1 MCVEGIELALYL
13 CFHASTVSGW
23 CECACAVPVL
33 GHCDDWRGGEKGKG
47 RKRGGREREC
57 VLAVGVLLLVVCVH
71 TRTLC
76 VGIYRKA
83 PTTILISNASAS
95 WRYMFRELA
104 THCIVHVFGR
114 LRLRAALYIANK
126 LAC

>member
-23 CECACAVPVL
+23 CECACLCLCLVTAMIER
-33 GHCDDWRGGEKGKG
+33 GEEGRERGG
-47 RKRGGREREC
+47 KRSGRERER
-57 VLAVGVLLLVVCVH
+57 VLAVGVPLLVVCVH

-114 LRLRAALYIANK
+114 LRLRAALYIAK

>member
-1 MCVEGIELALYL
+1 MLQLFPDGASARVL
-13 CFHASTVSGW
+13 CLCLVTAMI
-23 CECACAVPVL
+23 
-33 GHCDDWRGGEKGKG
+33 GGEE
-47 RKRGGREREC
+47 RRERGGRGVGGRES
-57 VLAVGVLLLVVCVH
+57 VLAVGVPLLVVCVH